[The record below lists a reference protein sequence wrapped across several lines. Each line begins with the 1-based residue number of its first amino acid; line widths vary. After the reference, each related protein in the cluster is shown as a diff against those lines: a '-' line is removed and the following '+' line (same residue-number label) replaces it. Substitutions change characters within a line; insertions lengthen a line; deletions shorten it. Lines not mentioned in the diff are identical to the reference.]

1 MITIR
6 HAHDR
11 GHTDHGWLNSW
22 HSFSFAGYH
31 DPAHMGY
38 SVLRVINDDR
48 IAQGGGFASHPHRDM
63 EIVTYLLNGA
73 LQHKDSLGNGS
84 VIRPGDVQ
92 RMSAG
97 SGVVHSESN
106 AADGET
112 HLLQIWLLPEKVGG
126 ASGYE
131 QKHFDEDAL
140 RDTLRLVASRN
151 GRNGSVRI
159 QQDASIYAT
168 RLRESGT
175 VKYQPAS
182 SRHLYL
188 HVARGALEVN
198 GTILSDG
205 DGAAIEDE
213 AEVTFIGR
221 QQAEALLFDLP

>member
-1 MITIR
+1 MITVR

-11 GHTDHGWLNSW
+11 GHADHGWLDSW

-48 IAQGGGFASHPHRDM
+48 IAQGGGFAPHPHRDM

-73 LQHKDSLGNGS
+73 LQHRDSMGNGS
-84 VIRPGDVQ
+84 IIRPGDVQ

-97 SGVVHSESN
+97 NGVVHSESN

-112 HLLQIWLLPEKVGG
+112 HLLQIWLLPEKGGG
-126 ASGYE
+126 APGYE

-140 RDTLRLVASRN
+140 RNTLRLVASRN

-159 QQDASIYAT
+159 QQDAGIYAA
-168 RLRESGT
+168 RLREGGT

-182 SRHLYL
+182 SRRLYL

-205 DGAAIEDE
+205 DGAAIADE
-213 AEVTFIGR
+213 AEVILKGR
-221 QQAEALLFDLP
+221 QEAEALLFDLP